1 MTEWGIV
8 TIAIGEKALLE
19 NKKCIESIEK
29 HLPDIETVTI
39 IKSLDNSDM
48 VSSRLIKT
56 RLINH
61 IPSYWQYCIYLDSD
75 TRVMSSDLLRI
86 FDILQSGYDLC
97 ICPSTSQDFWHIDQ
111 TERDYTFNQLEY
123 QPLQLQGGVFGFSVN
138 DKMRE
143 YFQCLSNN
151 YLLYCNQDQAA
162 IVRALHERPV
172 KYWLMGCPFNSSNG
186 SVVKHLFGNT
196 R

>member
-1 MTEWGIV
+1 MFGIA

-19 NKKCIESIEK
+19 NKKCIESIRK
-29 HLPDIETVTI
+29 HLPDMPIVAIT
-39 IKSLDNSDM
+39 KSLDNSDM

-56 RLINH
+56 SLINH
-61 IPSYWQYCIYLDSD
+61 IPNCWQYCIYLDSD
-75 TRVMSSDLLRI
+75 TRVLSSDILKI
-86 FDILQSGYDLC
+86 FDILQSGYDLV
-97 ICPSTSQDFWHIDQ
+97 ICPSTSQDFWHIDEK
-111 TERDYTFNQLEY
+111 ERNETFDLLEY

-138 DKMRE
+138 DKMCE

-162 IVRALHERPV
+162 IVRALHECPIR
-172 KYWLMGCPFNSSNG
+172 YWLVGYPFNSGNG
-186 SVVKHLFGNT
+186 SVISHLFGNT